1 LKDAALMSAKRK
13 DEQTF
18 RDRVDGNPEWKKR
31 YGSAWDTIALVQE
44 KKVADIGT
52 AVYSMARLSS
62 LALDVVR
69 YARETAR
76 PDAERLEGFHDSQ
89 LESLRFRLRSP
100 APVFPEMDAVLLA
113 DAWSQLLER
122 RGPDDP
128 YINAALGGR
137 PAAEVARD
145 VTSHTKLGDPAFREA
160 LIEGGP
166 AAIEAS
172 TDPFVAL
179 ARRVEPVL
187 RQQTLRSEQAIV
199 GPETAAQQLI
209 GEARFAA
216 FGKTVSPDATFTLRL
231 AFGTVKG
238 YPMNGTRAPFK
249 TTFHGLY
256 DRALGF
262 GMQPPYDVPKR
273 LLERKD
279 RIDMT
284 TALNFVNTC
293 DIIGG
298 NSGSPVVNRNGELVG
313 LIFDGNIESLVA
325 NFVYNSERGRA
336 VAVHSAAIIEV
347 LRKVYDADELADV
360 LEARVATSRP

>member
-1 LKDAALMSAKRK
+1 
-13 DEQTF
+13 
-18 RDRVDGNPEWKKR
+18 
-31 YGSAWDTIALVQE
+31 
-44 KKVADIGT
+44 
-52 AVYSMARLSS
+52 MARLSS

-69 YARETAR
+69 YARETAL

-89 LESLRFRLRSP
+89 LEALRFRLLSP
-100 APVFPEMDAVLLA
+100 APVYPEMDEMLLA
-113 DAWSQLLER
+113 DAWGQALER
-122 RGPDDP
+122 RGPNDP
-128 YINAALGGR
+128 YVKAALGGR
-137 PAAEVARD
+137 SPAEVAKE
-145 VTSHTKLGDPAFREA
+145 VTSQTKLADPAFRKA

-166 AAIEAS
+166 AAIAAA

-179 ARRVEPVL
+179 AGRVEPIL
-187 RQQTLRSEQAIV
+187 RQQTLRTEQEIE
-199 GPETAAQQLI
+199 GPETAAEQRLGQ
-209 GEARFAA
+209 ARFAA
-216 FGKTVSPDATFTLRL
+216 FGKTLSPDATFTLRL
-231 AFGTVKG
+231 TFGTVKG
-238 YPMNGTRAPFK
+238 YPMNGTRAPWK

-256 DRALGF
+256 DRAFGF

-298 NSGSPVVNRNGELVG
+298 NSGFPVVNRNGELVG

-325 NFVYNSERGRA
+325 NFVYNPERARA

-347 LRKVYDADELADV
+347 LRKVYDAGELADV
-360 LEARVATSRP
+360 LEAKVSTPAR